1 MMKNMHISNDN
12 ETTDV
17 SAIPPPEKKR
27 KGRGKTT
34 GLSSQKKRKKND
46 NGKLKVIIPPDRTV
60 AVGPGAKDFIT
71 ELSVKVLHNARHGVK
86 NWKGVP
92 DLAKNR
98 IVAYTLDTFQLPDIQ
113 HNRDTILQTA
123 KNLYRYRRSRHHDH
137 FKKFSTK
144 EESLQNIPT
153 DVNETE
159 WNFLVDY
166 FSSDEFKKMSER
178 NKNNKAK
185 QEVNHICGRKT
196 FQAVSYEARNTTTGK
211 EPNFQKLWEITHMK
225 PNGQWVT
232 SASAE
237 VNDKVK
243 DVIAEKI
250 QDIDEGTDVDPI
262 INAAFVQIMGEKSK
276 YILGKGSGINSAS
289 RISRNEIQ
297 EQLRAQQKEAEEE
310 RYKRESVDIKLME
323 VKNQL
328 EEERKN
334 REVMEFRL
342 VHDQKLLKESM
353 MVLVSHL
360 KNPKNDLPASIFNI
374 FTTSTTSNETSSA
387 CLMNNNWEDL
397 HVKKNQESRMQK
409 VLDNLKDVLNF
420 EKQNLEMAIYDCD
433 KFNTLCNEKDVELK
447 DALTEKR
454 NLEMRLPKLS
464 SQGSKKTTPKELID
478 ANNQVFDKIHEELKA
493 RCMLRTAEETKKRL
507 LSEKSSLEEK
517 IVEIEKKKSSEIC
530 FLNISCFTPSSKS

>member
-360 KNPKNDLPASIFNI
+360 KNPK
-374 FTTSTTSNETSSA
+374 
-387 CLMNNNWEDL
+387 EDL

-478 ANNQVFDKIHEELKA
+478 ANNQIHEELKA

-517 IVEIEKKKSSEIC
+517 IVEIEKKKSS
-530 FLNISCFTPSSKS
+530 SDHSSGLKMT

>member
-1 MMKNMHISNDN
+1 
-12 ETTDV
+12 
-17 SAIPPPEKKR
+17 
-27 KGRGKTT
+27 
-34 GLSSQKKRKKND
+34 
-46 NGKLKVIIPPDRTV
+46 
-60 AVGPGAKDFIT
+60 
-71 ELSVKVLHNARHGVK
+71 
-86 NWKGVP
+86 
-92 DLAKNR
+92 
-98 IVAYTLDTFQLPDIQ
+98 
-113 HNRDTILQTA
+113 
-123 KNLYRYRRSRHHDH
+123 
-137 FKKFSTK
+137 
-144 EESLQNIPT
+144 
-153 DVNETE
+153 
-159 WNFLVDY
+159 
-166 FSSDEFKKMSER
+166 
-178 NKNNKAK
+178 
-185 QEVNHICGRKT
+185 
-196 FQAVSYEARNTTTGK
+196 
-211 EPNFQKLWEITHMK
+211 MK

-262 INAAFVQIMGEKSK
+262 INAAFVQIMAEKSK
-276 YILGKGSGINSAS
+276 YILGKGSGIKSAS

-310 RYKRESVDIKLME
+310 RYKRESVEIKLME

-328 EEERKN
+328 EEEGKN

-353 MVLVSHL
+353 MALVSHL

-374 FTTSTTSNETSSA
+374 FTTSTTSNETSST

-397 HVKKNQESRMQK
+397 HVKKNQESQMQK
-409 VLDNLKDVLNF
+409 ELDNLKDVLNF

-447 DALTEKR
+447 AALTEKR

-464 SQGSKKTTPKELID
+464 SQGSKKTTPKELAD

-493 RCMLRTAEETKKRL
+493 CCMLRTAEETKKRL

-517 IVEIEKKKSSEIC
+517 IVEIKKKKSSEDEHA
-530 FLNISCFTPSSKS
+530 